1 MTSVYLDNL
10 ATTPVDPRVV
20 EALLPYFTVFF
31 GNASSRTHP
40 FGWKAAEAVEESREQ
55 VAALIG
61 ARTPREIV
69 FTSGATEANN
79 LAIKGGVDQQRE
91 RGDHIVTCAIE
102 HKAVLDCCQ
111 SLERSGFR
119 VTYLP
124 VDGDGRIDVA
134 RLREALSERTVLIS
148 LMAANNEIGTLQ
160 PLAEIGAIAK
170 ERGILW
176 HCDAAQAVGKVPLA
190 VEEMGVDL
198 LSISGHKIYA
208 PKGVGA
214 LYVRSRRPRV
224 RLRAQIEGGGQE
236 RGIRSG
242 TLNVPGI
249 VGLGVAC
256 RLCLEEMEEEG
267 TRLRGLRDRLQQQLQ
282 ARLDGIRFNGHPQER
297 LPGCLNSSFH
307 GVDGSQLVTAFR
319 DVALSA
325 GSACAS
331 GEGAPSHV
339 LEAIGLPATLA
350 HASLRFGIGRFN
362 TAAEIDYVVE
372 RVVAEVNRLRA

>member
-1 MTSVYLDNL
+1 M
-10 ATTPVDPRVV
+10 
-20 EALLPYFTVFF
+20 LPYFTVFF

-372 RVVAEVNRLRA
+372 RVVAGVNRLRA